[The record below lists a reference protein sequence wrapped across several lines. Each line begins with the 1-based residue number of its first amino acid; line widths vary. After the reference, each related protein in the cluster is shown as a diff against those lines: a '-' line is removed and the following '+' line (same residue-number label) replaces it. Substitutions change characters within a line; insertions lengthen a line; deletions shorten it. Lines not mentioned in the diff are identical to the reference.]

1 MNRKCLLTGATLL
14 CAAAWQPSPVLAQGS
29 VSLDSCRRM
38 ALSNN
43 KTIRM
48 AEETITGAGYER
60 KAAKAAYLPGI
71 DFTAAYAYNQHG
83 ISLLSEDAMLPTKSF
98 NPGTGSFDWNILTD
112 PLGNPIKNPDGGGYI
127 PTEVAVIPKD
137 ALSFDTHNVFGAA
150 VTLTQPVFMGGEI
163 KALNDIAKYA
173 EKAAVAAR
181 NTVVQNVIY
190 TVDEA
195 YWMVVSLKA
204 KQRLAASFV
213 NLVDTLHYDVQAML
227 DAGVATRSDLLT
239 VDVKLNEAKIML
251 TKVENGLTLSRMS
264 LAQLCGQPV
273 SASMRLD
280 DEDFERSGGRNTPAY
295 TYNMQDVLARRQDL
309 EAVRQG
315 INVLESRE
323 RMAMGMM
330 LPKLGVIGSYSFSTP
345 NLIDGFSKRV
355 RGGFSVGAGVTIPI
369 WHWGGKY
376 NHYRAARTATNAQR
390 LMLEDLEEKVELQVE
405 QAKFKFQEAFKTL
418 DMAQTNM
425 KSAEENLRN
434 AETGFHEGVLT
445 TNDVIL
451 AQTGWLQA
459 NSERIDAEIGVRLCE
474 VYLSKV
480 LGTLGYE
487 RTADTGKA
495 TRK

>member
-1 MNRKCLLTGATLL
+1 MNRKCLISGAALL
-14 CAAAWQPSPVLAQGS
+14 CAAVWQPSALAQGS

-48 AEETITGAGYER
+48 AEETISGAGYDR

-98 NPGTGSFDWNILTD
+98 NPGTGSFEWNILTD

-127 PTEVAVIPKD
+127 PTEVAVIPKE

-163 KALNDIAKYA
+163 KALNDIARYA

-181 NTVVQNVIY
+181 NTVVQ
-190 TVDEA
+190 
-195 YWMVVSLKA
+195 
-204 KQRLAASFV
+204 
-213 NLVDTLHYDVQAML
+213 HYDVEAML

-251 TKVENGLTLSRMS
+251 TKVENGLTLSRMA
-264 LAQLCGQPV
+264 LAQICGQPV
-273 SASMRLD
+273 SAAMTLA
-280 DEDFERSGGRNTPAY
+280 DEDSGMSGSTGAPAY

-315 INVLESRE
+315 VNVLESRE
-323 RMAMGMM
+323 RMVMGTM
-330 LPKLGVIGSYSFSTP
+330 LPKVGIVGSYSFSTP

-376 NHYRAARTATNAQR
+376 NHYRAAKTATNAQR
-390 LMLEDLEEKVELQVE
+390 LLLEDLEEKVELQVE

-418 DMAQTNM
+418 DMARSNM

-434 AETGFHEGVLT
+434 AEIGFHEGVLT
-445 TNDVIL
+445 ANDVIL

-487 RTADTGKA
+487 RTADSAQTS
-495 TRK
+495 TR

>member
-1 MNRKCLLTGATLL
+1 MNRKCLISGAALL
-14 CAAAWQPSPVLAQGS
+14 CAAVWQPSALAQGS

-48 AEETITGAGYER
+48 AEETISGAGYDR

-98 NPGTGSFDWNILTD
+98 NPGTGSFEWNILTD

-127 PTEVAVIPKD
+127 PTEVAVIPKE

-163 KALNDIAKYA
+163 KALNDIARYA

-195 YWMVVSLKA
+195 YWLVVSLKS
-204 KQRLAASFV
+204 KQLLAASFV
-213 NLVDTLHYDVQAML
+213 NLVDTLHYDVEAML

-251 TKVENGLTLSRMS
+251 TKVENGLTLSRMA
-264 LAQLCGQPV
+264 LAQICGQPV
-273 SASMRLD
+273 SAAMTLA
-280 DEDFERSGGRNTPAY
+280 DEDSGMSGSTGAPAY

-315 INVLESRE
+315 VNVLESRE
-323 RMAMGMM
+323 RMVMGTM
-330 LPKLGVIGSYSFSTP
+330 LPKVGIVGSYSFSTP

-376 NHYRAARTATNAQR
+376 NHYRAAKTATNAQR
-390 LMLEDLEEKVELQVE
+390 LLLEDLEEKVELQVE

-418 DMAQTNM
+418 DMARSNM

-434 AETGFHEGVLT
+434 AEIGFHEGVLT
-445 TNDVIL
+445 ANDVIL

-487 RTADTGKA
+487 RTADSAQTS
-495 TRK
+495 TR